1 MTKFYLIV
9 VCSIETTSQSYHTQI
24 KFKILEKKHINKKKS
39 YDSDDEWSQ
48 LGKSVTKIEPGE
60 VLDIQDR
67 TITFNDEKYVTT
79 KEESYKKELDDFKE
93 KFGNT
98 AQYLKF
104 VNAHL
109 VEKNDHLNKIIEDK
123 GRFYD
128 DIAALNP
135 EKMSK
140 EQLDKKDYN
149 KLNTEDV
156 RKVLEYVQ
164 EERDVI
170 KDKIEHFTNQ
180 IDLAK
185 KELENKN
192 KEVFEIKTDLSFTE
206 ASVNTD
212 QSVNDETNT
221 AADAIQKELKNMS
234 SKNESEKVFGAIN
247 SLIVLLNSKNESTL
261 NELKSVKSEFNKMKQ
276 DYEKVMNVLE
286 KKNTKK
292 II

>member
-1 MTKFYLIV
+1 
-9 VCSIETTSQSYHTQI
+9 
-24 KFKILEKKHINKKKS
+24 
-39 YDSDDEWSQ
+39 
-48 LGKSVTKIEPGE
+48 
-60 VLDIQDR
+60 
-67 TITFNDEKYVTT
+67 
-79 KEESYKKELDDFKE
+79 
-93 KFGNT
+93 
-98 AQYLKF
+98 
-104 VNAHL
+104 
-109 VEKNDHLNKIIEDK
+109 
-123 GRFYD
+123 
-128 DIAALNP
+128 
-135 EKMSK
+135 MSK

-149 KLNTEDV
+149 KLNAEDV

-206 ASVNTD
+206 DSANTD

-221 AADAIQKELKNMS
+221 ATDAIQKELKNMS
-234 SKNESEKVFGAIN
+234 SKNESEKVFGAIH
-247 SLIVLLNSKNESTL
+247 SLLVLLNSKNDSTL

-276 DYEKVMNVLE
+276 DYEKVMSVLE

-292 II
+292 